1 MSDEAS
7 GIITIE
13 KVINV
18 ESGPKLS
25 QIKASLS
32 LCDFLMVNQ
41 IYPFK
46 IQGYFLIAN
55 LLQRAGSEC
64 CCC

>member
-1 MSDEAS
+1 MSDKAS
-7 GIITIE
+7 GIIGIE

-18 ESGPKLS
+18 ESNLKWS
-25 QIKASLS
+25 QIKASPYL
-32 LCDFLMVNQ
+32 LTYDFLMVNQ

-55 LLQRAGSEC
+55 
-64 CCC
+64 

>member
-7 GIITIE
+7 GIIRIE

-32 LCDFLMVNQ
+32 PCDFLMVNQ

-55 LLQRAGSEC
+55 SL
-64 CCC
+64 

>member
-1 MSDEAS
+1 MPDKAS
-7 GIITIE
+7 GIIRIE

-18 ESGPKLS
+18 ESNPKWS
-25 QIKASLS
+25 QIKASPYL
-32 LCDFLMVNQ
+32 LTYDFLMVNQ

-55 LLQRAGSEC
+55 
-64 CCC
+64 